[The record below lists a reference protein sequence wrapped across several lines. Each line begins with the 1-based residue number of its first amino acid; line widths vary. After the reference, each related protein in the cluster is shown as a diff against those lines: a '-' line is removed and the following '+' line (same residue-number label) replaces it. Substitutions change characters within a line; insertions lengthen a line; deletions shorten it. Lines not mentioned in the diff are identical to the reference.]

1 MLQTATAD
9 HPDFAR
15 VESSAHA
22 LLEVVT
28 ELAAVMEEEN
38 RLLAAGFPAG
48 LVGTS
53 ERKGELTA
61 EYADLWDQL
70 RAEAAQALAADPD
83 FVRLLMQS
91 VGDLRQVANENLARL
106 EAAMTASRRRVEA
119 ALAAL
124 HDDAASGRTYGADG
138 ELLLAH
144 FPTAGANFHA

>member
-1 MLQTATAD
+1 MLQTASAD
-9 HPDFAR
+9 RSELAR
-15 VESSAHA
+15 VETSAHA

-28 ELAAVMEEEN
+28 ELAAVMDEEN

-48 LVGTS
+48 LVATS
-53 ERKGELTA
+53 DRKGELTA
-61 EYADLWDQL
+61 EYADLWDQV

-83 FVRLLMQS
+83 FARTLMQA

-124 HDDAASGRTYGADG
+124 HEDAASGRTYGADG
-138 ELLLAH
+138 EMMLAH
-144 FPTAGANFHA
+144 FPSAGTNFHA